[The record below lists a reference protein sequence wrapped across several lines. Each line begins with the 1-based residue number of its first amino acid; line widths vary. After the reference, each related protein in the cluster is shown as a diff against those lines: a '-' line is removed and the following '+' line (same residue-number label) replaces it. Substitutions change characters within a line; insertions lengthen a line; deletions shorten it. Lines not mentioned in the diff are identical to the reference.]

1 MPIELAF
8 SRTLAAVLLA
18 VFSTQ
23 SVHAQDSS
31 RIDLVTFAHGV
42 LPVSINTGDALLG
55 MKISDAIGVIDGNAG
70 SHILT
75 PKPGTPSDVVEIV
88 YALPAPTR
96 FDRFAIPNV
105 TETPSPSQ
113 TFFKHV
119 EVLGAVESVEG
130 PYTLL
135 ASAQL
140 ATHAERGLETEL
152 TLVADQPEVLWIS
165 LRLRDGINVERD
177 KTYFEF
183 SELIGNGTQQVRE
196 LSKGFNGV
204 WRGRGV
210 AIELAQDGA
219 SVTGCYDKTSLLTGT
234 VEGNVLRA
242 LGKNA
247 AGVPS
252 QFIVVAA
259 EDGSLRGLRSTN
271 GAPFK
276 PYDGEASKSEPV
288 CLPAEPATLG
298 CGAVVHG
305 IGFDF
310 DSDHIRQQSD
320 PILNAMHDGL
330 HRESGTTIQI
340 IGHSSSE
347 GAADYNR
354 DLSRRRAEAVVA
366 ALVARGLDP
375 SRISASGHG
384 EEEPIASNDDE
395 AGRSMNR
402 RVEVRCVE

>member
-1 MPIELAF
+1 MPTGLDF
-8 SRTLAAVLLA
+8 SRTLVAVLLSA
-18 VFSTQ
+18 FTLQ
-23 SVHAQDSS
+23 PALAQEAT
-31 RIDLVTFAHGV
+31 RPDLVTFAHGV
-42 LPVSINTGDALLG
+42 LPVSINTGDAVLG

-75 PKPGTPSDVVEIV
+75 PKPGAPSDVVEIV

-113 TFFKHV
+113 TFFKHI

-130 PYTLL
+130 PYKLL

-152 TLVADQPEVLWIS
+152 TLAADQPEVLWIS
-165 LRLRDGINVERD
+165 LRLRDGIKVERD

-196 LSKGFNGV
+196 LSTGFSGV
-204 WRGRGV
+204 WKGRGV
-210 AIELAQDGA
+210 ALELAQDGA
-219 SVTGCYDKTSLLTGT
+219 SVIGCYDTDSRLAGT

-242 LGKNA
+242 LGSNA
-247 AGVPS
+247 AGIPS
-252 QFIVVAA
+252 QFIVIAGA
-259 EDGSLRGLRSTN
+259 DGSLRGLRSTN

-276 PYDGEASKSEPV
+276 PYDGDVSKSAPV

-298 CGAVVHG
+298 CGAVIHG

-310 DSDHIRQQSD
+310 DSDHIRPQSR
-320 PILNAMHDGL
+320 PNPQCHA
-330 HRESGTTIQI
+330 
-340 IGHSSSE
+340 
-347 GAADYNR
+347 
-354 DLSRRRAEAVVA
+354 
-366 ALVARGLDP
+366 
-375 SRISASGHG
+375 
-384 EEEPIASNDDE
+384 
-395 AGRSMNR
+395 
-402 RVEVRCVE
+402 